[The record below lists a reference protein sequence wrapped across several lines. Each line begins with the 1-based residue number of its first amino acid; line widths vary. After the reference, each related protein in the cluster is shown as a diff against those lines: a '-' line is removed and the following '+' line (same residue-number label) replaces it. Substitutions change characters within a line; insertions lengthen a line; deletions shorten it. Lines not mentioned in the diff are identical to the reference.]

1 MAVKMTD
8 VAKVKW
14 DQTEM
19 FAQRLRWVR
28 LASGFTTVR
37 EFAKRIG
44 VEEDTYAWYERG
56 RSFPNPMTLGRIRQ
70 LTGATVD
77 YLYYGDESGISVGLM
92 RAIDAVRDQ
101 TS

>member
-1 MAVKMTD
+1 
-8 VAKVKW
+8 
-14 DQTEM
+14 
-19 FAQRLRWVR
+19 
-28 LASGFTTVR
+28 
-37 EFAKRIG
+37 
-44 VEEDTYAWYERG
+44 
-56 RSFPNPMTLGRIRQ
+56 MTLGRIRQ